1 MPQPQAFMS
10 YAHIDDRHRRLT
22 QFRREL
28 SDEVRVHLGREF
40 SIFQDW
46 NDIGWG
52 QNWKA
57 RIQQSLEQEAIF
69 LIPILSP
76 SFFNSEPCQA
86 ELRAFLDK
94 ETNLGRDDLVL
105 PVYYVDCPLL
115 YDQTA
120 LANNDLART
129 IATRQSADWRELRT
143 KYFNTPVVMNALVA
157 LAKKIRD
164 ALARVRAQN

>member
-22 QFRREL
+22 QFRKEL
-28 SDEVRVHLGREF
+28 SDEVQVYLGREF
-40 SIFQDW
+40 AIFHDW

-76 SFFNSEPCQA
+76 SFFNSGPCQA

-105 PVYYVDCPLL
+105 PVYYVDYPLL
-115 YDQTA
+115 HDQEA
-120 LANNDLART
+120 LAGNDLART
-129 IATRQSADWRELRT
+129 IAARQFADWRELRT
-143 KYFNTPVVMNALVA
+143 KPFLSPVVMNALAA

-164 ALARVRAQN
+164 ALARVSAQN

>member
-105 PVYYVDCPLL
+105 PVYYVDYPLL
-115 YDQTA
+115 HDQNA
-120 LANNDLART
+120 LADNDLART
-129 IATRQSADWRELRT
+129 IAARQFADWRELRT
-143 KYFNTPVVMNALVA
+143 KPFVSTVVMNALVT

-164 ALARVRAQN
+164 ALARVSAQN

>member
-1 MPQPQAFMS
+1 MPQAQAFMS
-10 YAHIDDRHRRLT
+10 YAHIDDRHGRLT
-22 QFRREL
+22 RFREEL
-28 SDEVRVHLGREF
+28 GGEVHVHLGREF
-40 SIFQDW
+40 AIFQDW

-76 SFFNSEPCQA
+76 SFFNSGPCQA

-115 YDQTA
+115 HDQAA

-129 IATRQSADWRELRT
+129 IAARQFADWRELRT
-143 KYFNTPVVMNALVA
+143 KSFITPVVMNALAA

-164 ALARVRAQN
+164 ALARVNAQN